1 MHCNSKAL
9 HLYFKRWPIK
19 YHVGVRP
26 VRLSDG
32 EGGGL
37 FFSKFS
43 PRIWTNWTN
52 GLENDWGG
60 RVSPSPPRGGA
71 SANEVF
77 YVDGYYVSLPL

>member
-9 HLYFKRWPIK
+9 HLYFKRRPIR

-37 FFSKFS
+37 FFLEIFS
-43 PRIWTNWTN
+43 SDLDELVERT
-52 GLENDWGG
+52 EKRVGG
-60 RVSPSPPRGGA
+60 CVPLSPPRGG
-71 SANEVF
+71 VTGF
-77 YVDGYYVSLPL
+77 F